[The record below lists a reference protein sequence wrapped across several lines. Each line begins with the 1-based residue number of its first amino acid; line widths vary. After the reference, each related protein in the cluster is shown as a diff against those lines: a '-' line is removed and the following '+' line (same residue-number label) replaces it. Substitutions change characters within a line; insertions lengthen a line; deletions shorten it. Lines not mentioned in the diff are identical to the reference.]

1 MKEPNPPKHPS
12 CCKLISNKLKLK
24 TSFQTTGTRLR
35 LILSFCL
42 AALKPRL
49 VTSVLVPVEKHK
61 ETKQNKENWLGI
73 LNPLFGQSVFG
84 TVAGGQ
90 ILCNAVFFCAVM
102 FVFNWDV
109 YQRGWF
115 KLMLMVT
122 FCLHR
127 GLRKQAPNRSGSS
140 PTLYSQLEIQQRAVI
155 KDLCTRVDLSV
166 WAVPVEWG
174 GCVWKVSFI
183 LWNYKQAIFY
193 FFGGFLEGRK
203 YWKIEQCLPPHATE
217 GHMLKDRCAKARPML
232 TAMWCSTCPVFPAQ
246 DAALLVLLWEF
257 FLLHNRSLK
266 IRYLHWQR

>member
-166 WAVPVEWG
+166 
-174 GCVWKVSFI
+174 
-183 LWNYKQAIFY
+183 
-193 FFGGFLEGRK
+193 
-203 YWKIEQCLPPHATE
+203 
-217 GHMLKDRCAKARPML
+217 
-232 TAMWCSTCPVFPAQ
+232 
-246 DAALLVLLWEF
+246 
-257 FLLHNRSLK
+257 
-266 IRYLHWQR
+266 

>member
-1 MKEPNPPKHPS
+1 M
-12 CCKLISNKLKLK
+12 
-24 TSFQTTGTRLR
+24 
-35 LILSFCL
+35 
-42 AALKPRL
+42 
-49 VTSVLVPVEKHK
+49 
-61 ETKQNKENWLGI
+61 
-73 LNPLFGQSVFG
+73 FGQSVFG
-84 TVAGGQ
+84 MVAGGQ

-109 YQRGWF
+109 YQHGQF

-155 KDLCTRVDLSV
+155 KDLCTRVDVSV

-183 LWNYKQAIFY
+183 LQTSYIL

-217 GHMLKDRCAKARPML
+217 GHMLKDLCAKARPML